1 MLARV
6 GRRSSDIAVAVA
18 LRGGDTE
25 GVCPYAVGEE
35 VS

>member
-18 LRGGDTE
+18 LRGGKRRAFVRT
-25 GVCPYAVGEE
+25 PFARR
-35 VS
+35 